1 MTFNVQNTSIAAQL
15 VNPVYSSTSWT
26 PVFVAAN
33 PPGSIQFTNFN
44 VVAAYF
50 TQVDKVVNFS
60 VRFTVNVAA
69 PASEATG
76 SFTFT
81 PPVPRLVSNFNVGAI
96 TTLSQVG
103 LFGNIG
109 QTGQLLQANMVNA
122 AGVINVVGAQ
132 MQLLGSYVVE

>member
-1 MTFNVQNTSIAAQL
+1 MTFNVQNTSVAAQL
-15 VNPVYSSTSWT
+15 VHPVYSSTSWT
-26 PVFVAAN
+26 PAFVAAN

-44 VVAAYF
+44 VVASYF

-60 VRFTVNVAA
+60 IRFTVNVAA
-69 PASEATG
+69 PGSEASG

-81 PPVPRLVSNFNVGAI
+81 PPVPRLVTNFNVGAI

-109 QTGQLLQANMVNA
+109 QSGQLLQANMVNA
-122 AGVINVVGAQ
+122 AGVINVVGAV
-132 MQLLGSYVVE
+132 MQLIGSYVVE